1 MGKSS
6 MYGYEM
12 ILYLILTI
20 CPCIVLKT
28 RFLMKKQGKY
38 LVLSNFTSNFT
49 WYINDLHMYDYFIIL
64 KLWFYRLLT
73 NIRYFYWPFTH
84 VITDSNTNHDYC
96 QQQLSFC
103 DCEKWNFIFI
113 SFFTSLR
120 LVVSSDRIRCVNCA
134 CNLCFLETQ
143 NHDLHFTILIIFEKR

>member
-38 LVLSNFTSNFT
+38 LVLSNFTSNLKGQHGEIVHVHNNYQNLN
-49 WYINDLHMYDYFIIL
+49 WKPKIL
-64 KLWFYRLLT
+64 A
-73 NIRYFYWPFTH
+73 N
-84 VITDSNTNHDYC
+84 
-96 QQQLSFC
+96 LS
-103 DCEKWNFIFI
+103 
-113 SFFTSLR
+113 
-120 LVVSSDRIRCVNCA
+120 
-134 CNLCFLETQ
+134 
-143 NHDLHFTILIIFEKR
+143 